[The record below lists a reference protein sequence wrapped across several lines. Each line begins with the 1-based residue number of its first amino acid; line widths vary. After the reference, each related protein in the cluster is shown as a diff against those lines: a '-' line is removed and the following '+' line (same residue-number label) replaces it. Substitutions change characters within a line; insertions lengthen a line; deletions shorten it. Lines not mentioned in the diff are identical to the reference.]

1 METVIRLKVSEL
13 NISLLNKIKEFV
25 GEKKNID
32 VTISLHEYDTEYVDD
47 LNRSIEQAN
56 REQDLISMTMEEFI
70 EYIPRRK

>member
-1 METVIRLKVSEL
+1 METVIRLNVSEL

-47 LNRSIEQAN
+47 LNRSIELAN

>member
-1 METVIRLKVSEL
+1 METVIRLNVSEL

-47 LNRSIEQAN
+47 LNRSIELAN

-70 EYIPRRK
+70 EYTPRRK

>member
-1 METVIRLKVSEL
+1 METVIRLNVSEL
-13 NISLLNKIKEFV
+13 NLSLLNKIKEFV

-47 LNRSIEQAN
+47 LNRSIEQAT

-70 EYIPRRK
+70 EYTPRRK

>member
-47 LNRSIEQAN
+47 LNRSIELAN